1 MSFSY
6 FLGANTGAGF
16 VSLYAQFP
24 PEEGA
29 ILHILK
35 GSPGGGKSTLLRRI
49 GALCEER
56 GLAVQ
61 YVVCSGDPD
70 SLDGVYVPALHE
82 AWADGTAPHVIEPK
96 CFGADADYVDL
107 SRFLRLPLC
116 AEDRERARSLTE
128 DYRRHYRNAY
138 AELTEAKRLHDELE
152 RVYRPYVDFAA
163 LDAFTESVLEALR
176 AQL

>member
-1 MSFSY
+1 MTFSY
-6 FLGANTGAGF
+6 FLGANSGGGF
-16 VSLYAQFP
+16 VSLYSQFP

-29 ILHILK
+29 MLHILK
-35 GSPGGGKSTLLRRI
+35 GSPGGGKSTFLRRI
-49 GALCEER
+49 GKLCEER
-56 GLAVQ
+56 GLDVH
-61 YVVCSGDPD
+61 YVRCSGDPD

-82 AWADGTAPHVIEPK
+82 AWADGTAPHALEPK
-96 CFGADADYVDL
+96 CFGADADYIDL

-128 DYRRHYRNAY
+128 DYRRHYQNAY

-152 RVYRPYVDFAA
+152 SVYRPYADFDA
-163 LDAFTESVLEALR
+163 LDAYTESVLETLR